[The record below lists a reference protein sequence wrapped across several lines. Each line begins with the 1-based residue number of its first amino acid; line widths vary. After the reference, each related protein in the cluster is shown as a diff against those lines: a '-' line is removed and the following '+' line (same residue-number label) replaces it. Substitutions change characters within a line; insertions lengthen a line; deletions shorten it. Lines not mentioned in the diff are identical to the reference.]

1 MTTPDC
7 PANLDPIA
15 QTNIELLAQMERR
28 GYSLADRV
36 QVQRAYELAFAVTAC
51 QYRSSGRSLLE
62 HLLGATSIIV
72 SINGAADLVAA
83 ALVHAVYVHGDF
95 GRPRR
100 RIGDAQ
106 RAHVRARIGDVA
118 ERIVQRYSTMYLTDR
133 SVPVFRAEA
142 AGLHQL
148 EREALCIRLAD
159 QLDLYGTREALYYS
173 NVEKRLTF
181 AREVGPSI
189 VTLAHELGQPLLA
202 AALERAYAD
211 ALAHAPD
218 SALID
223 PRWRDGVIVPGSYRT
238 RPTVKLYRAVR
249 TRIWKVLGR

>member
-7 PANLDPIA
+7 TATLDPIA
-15 QTNIELLAQMERR
+15 QTNVELLAQMERR
-28 GYSLADRV
+28 GYGLADRV

-72 SINGAADLVAA
+72 SINGATDLVAA
-83 ALVHAVYVHGDF
+83 ALVHAAYVHGDF
-95 GRPRR
+95 GTLGR
-100 RIGDAQ
+100 RIGEAQ
-106 RAHVRARIGDVA
+106 RAHVRARIGDGA
-118 ERIVQRYSTMYLTDR
+118 ERIVQRYSNMYLTNR
-133 SVPVFRAEA
+133 SVPALRAEA
-142 AGLHQL
+142 AQMHQH
-148 EREALCIRLAD
+148 ERDALCIRLAD

-189 VTLAHELGQPLLA
+189 VMLAHEIGQPLLA

-211 ALAHAPD
+211 TLAHSPNG
-218 SALID
+218 ALIN
-223 PRWRDGVIVPGSYRT
+223 PRWRDGFVIPGSYRT
-238 RPTVKLYRAVR
+238 RPAVKLYRTVR
-249 TRIWKVLGR
+249 TRIWKTIGR